1 MAEIKIEKKKPIWPW
16 ILLVLLALGLVWF
29 FLMRDSDD
37 NAAIEDEENTTEQV
51 VIVEDQTGMENLAMN
66 AADAIAK
73 YSAYIGDMGKMGI
86 DHEYSNGALN
96 YLIDAVE
103 AKANLLEV
111 DVKADIEEAR
121 KNASEIKEEPYNLN
135 HADLIKD
142 SGEIITRALFTLQ
155 KAKFPNLS
163 QDVANVD
170 AAVSAIKKGELTLNQ
185 KDDVNNFFKSA
196 ESLLLKMQ

>member
-1 MAEIKIEKKKPIWPW
+1 MAEIKIEKKKSIWPW
-16 ILLVLLALGLVWF
+16 ILLALLALGLIWF
-29 FLMRDSDD
+29 FFLRDSDD
-37 NAAIEDEENTTEQV
+37 NVEVEETTTEEV
-51 VIVEDQTGMENLAMN
+51 VIIGETGMENQAMN
-66 AADAIAK
+66 STDAIAN

-111 DVKADIEEAR
+111 DVKADLEEAR
-121 KNASEIKEEPYNLN
+121 NNASEIKEEPYNVN

-142 SGEIITRALFTLQ
+142 SGEIITRALSTLQ

-185 KDDVNNFFKSA
+185 KNDVNKFFKSA

>member
-16 ILLVLLALGLVWF
+16 ILLALLALALVWF
-29 FLMRDSDD
+29 FFLRDSDD
-37 NAAIEDEENTTEQV
+37 SVAIDDEESTTEQV
-51 VIVEDQTGMENLAMN
+51 VIVDETGMENQAMN
-66 AADAIAK
+66 STDAIAK

-103 AKANLLEV
+103 ATANMLDV
-111 DVKADIEEAR
+111 DIKADLEEAR
-121 KNASEIKEEPYNLN
+121 KNSSEIKVEPYDVK

-142 SGEIITRALFTLQ
+142 SGAIITRALTTLQ
-155 KAKFPNLS
+155 KAKFPNLA

-185 KDDVNNFFKSA
+185 KDDVNNFFKSS